1 MDKNNETDA
10 SQHCKNN
17 PHLFLLRIKHG
28 ELSKYFGLKGHQSI
42 CKFFLRIL
50 CRFKTHRNVKSFH
63 N

>member
-1 MDKNNETDA
+1 MGKNNETNA

-17 PHLFLLRIKHG
+17 SHLFLRPKHG

-42 CKFFLRIL
+42 CKFFLRISW
-50 CRFKTHRNVKSFH
+50 RFKTHRNVKSFH